1 MMNIFR
7 NLVVPQQTE
16 YFVIDKN
23 FIIEETSSAVQRFAD
38 TAGEALP
45 GVDARICFPELIGVE
60 NILTSIIIGQR
71 SSFQVKG
78 IGRFTDNNH
87 PLYFDML
94 VIEHEKNQLE
104 EEQKNEEEEEEEERR
119 PSKLLILIEDT
130 TEKMVMKQSLIQRAN
145 EANLL
150 VRALEASRDYID
162 KVIISMGDALLVTTT
177 LGIIKTVN
185 QSAQLLFGYSE
196 SEIVEQPLSMIV
208 VEETLL
214 YQARHHY
221 ILSQQELVRE
231 LEVVCTTKTGTEI
244 WVEFSCAAIQT
255 ELKGLYDFVYIGRD
269 VTERKQKEIEI
280 RRSLAIEQELRD
292 VKSRFFSMLAH
303 EFGNPLNTVLFS
315 TQILKE
321 YGDEITLQEKKEYL
335 EHIQSAS
342 KHMAQLLDDVRL
354 LSSAEA
360 GKLKFNPTPVDL
372 KNFCND
378 LVESIKISFGKNHA
392 VCFIYR
398 RVMSR
403 VRLINNSYDESKKIP
418 VMDKKLLRHILTN
431 LLSNAIKYSPIDS
444 NVYLELHC
452 YDEEA
457 IFKIKDEGIGIP
469 IEDQEQLFESYYRA
483 QNVGKIPG
491 TGLGLSIVKQCVDL
505 HGGQIEFSSETGLG
519 TTFIVTIPY
528 YKSKQID

>member
-1 MMNIFR
+1 MINIFR
-7 NLVVPQQTE
+7 KLLVPQETE
-16 YFVIDKN
+16 YFVINHN

-78 IGRFTDNNH
+78 IARFTDNNH
-87 PLYFDML
+87 PLYFDLL
-94 VIEHEKNQLE
+94 VIEHENN
-104 EEQKNEEEEEEEERR
+104 EEQEEEERQ
-119 PSKLLILIEDT
+119 SKLLILIEDS

-185 QSAQLLFGYSE
+185 QSAQLLFGYTE

-221 ILSQQELVRE
+221 ILSQEELVRE
-231 LEVVCTTKTGTEI
+231 LEVVCTTKTGAEI

-269 VTERKQKEIEI
+269 VTERKQQEIEI
-280 RRSLAIEQELRD
+280 RRSLAREQELRD

-321 YGDEITLQEKKEYL
+321 YGDEITANEKKEYL

-372 KNFCND
+372 KSFCND

-403 VRLINNSYDESKKIP
+403 VRLINKSYDESKKIT
-418 VMDKKLLRHILTN
+418 RN
-431 LLSNAIKYSPIDS
+431 
-444 NVYLELHC
+444 
-452 YDEEA
+452 
-457 IFKIKDEGIGIP
+457 G
-469 IEDQEQLFESYYRA
+469 
-483 QNVGKIPG
+483 
-491 TGLGLSIVKQCVDL
+491 
-505 HGGQIEFSSETGLG
+505 
-519 TTFIVTIPY
+519 
-528 YKSKQID
+528 